1 MSNLTTPIAKHRAP
15 GFTLVE
21 IMVAI
26 SLSLVLI
33 AGVGQIYLSSKESY
47 RVQNELARLQE
58 NQRIAIEF
66 LQNNI
71 RQAGFKPYGEP
82 PLGRLLVTDSANGN
96 NDSIKVS
103 FTSDTDCLGAQT
115 PNGIAENTFFIRQ
128 NNQNQTTQLMC
139 LGNGN
144 PNNPQPIADNI
155 ESMQILLG
163 EDTNF
168 ANNTPT
174 ALTPDR
180 YVNVNALNNMINVVS
195 VRIALLTRTNDPIR
209 KQPINENLTVLD
221 TVFNTTAADPDR
233 TRRLKRQ
240 VITTTIPLRNPF
252 AKSLNNNG

>member
-1 MSNLTTPIAKHRAP
+1 MSRLTTTIVKHRAQP

-66 LQNNI
+66 LQSNI

-82 PLGRLLVTDSANGN
+82 PLGRLQVIDSANDN
-96 NDSIKVS
+96 NDSITVS

-115 PNGIAENTFFIRQ
+115 PNGIAVNTFFIRQ
-128 NNQNQTTQLMC
+128 NNQNRTTQLMC

-144 PNNPQPIADNI
+144 NVAQPIADNI

-168 ANNTPT
+168 ANNTPA

-180 YVNVNALNNMINVVS
+180 YVNVNDLNNMINVVS
-195 VRIALLTRTNDPIR
+195 VRIALLTRTKNPIR
-209 KQPINENLTVLD
+209 QQPINENLTVLD
-221 TVFNTTAADPDR
+221 TAFNTTAADPDR

-252 AKSLNNNG
+252 TKSLNNNG